1 MKNKIFPA
9 RKILITFYYQIA
21 KFQMTLVNDVIE
33 IGGHFEKKIMTK
45 ENKSARFNC
54 RCRIIIGLQSAI
66 ILIPSELSRI

>member
-33 IGGHFEKKIMTK
+33 IGGHFEKKRMTK

-54 RCRIIIGLQSAI
+54 RCRIIIGAAKCNYLD
-66 ILIPSELSRI
+66 PE